1 MLNYEYLAHWNKW
14 YQKVLYF
21 SRILVSYCLLLWQFF
36 CFLWKP
42 SNLIL
47 HKHYHIFYTFF
58 PIVNASGW
66 CRDFSGLFTL
76 KLICPE
82 YTVKT
87 ANDICDLLAF
97 SETITGVIM
106 LFSLKKSKNKT
117 ACCFEC
123 FVTQITAHWI
133 ALPSHLYGLTVFCFV
148 FGHFSLWTATG
159 KWVYFF
165 FF

>member
-21 SRILVSYCLLLWQFF
+21 SWIPVSYCLLLWQSFSVSFESRLTLSYTNIIIFF
-36 CFLWKP
+36 
-42 SNLIL
+42 SSV
-47 HKHYHIFYTFF
+47 
-58 PIVNASGW
+58 VNSSGW

-106 LFSLKKSKNKT
+106 LFSLKKNKT

-133 ALPSHLYGLTVFCFV
+133 ALPSHLYGLTLFCFV

-165 FF
+165 FK